1 MRNEHTNNFLAG
13 GSVFWVVPLWGLSPA
28 NRLLWATCHR
38 SPHVNKLSVY
48 SRDVV
53 LSSIR
58 CTSTG
63 QLLDYSYCKLRLP
76 CRRPSL
82 HNQHLEFLRNHYC
95 RCYCRGK
102 THMAWRIRSF
112 WRLTQWRWWAAKID
126 DFINGYS
133 DRNAWLE
140 IVRPLR
146 WRRWQV
152 GSGRVGAG
160 QVCEM
165 LKWQLIQWIEEK
177 PV

>member
-13 GSVFWVVPLWGLSPA
+13 GSVFWVVPLWGLSSA
-28 NRLLWATCHR
+28 NRLLRATCHR

-63 QLLDYSYCKLRLP
+63 QLLDYSYCKLGLP
-76 CRRPSL
+76 CRRPIL

-102 THMAWRIRSF
+102 THMAWRIRSV
-112 WRLTQWRWWAAKID
+112 
-126 DFINGYS
+126 
-133 DRNAWLE
+133 

-152 GSGRVGAG
+152 GLGRVGAG
-160 QVCEM
+160 QVCEV